1 MMLTTFLNLVVLI
14 SVTKLLHL
22 MVSEVKI
29 LQECG
34 KAGKLSLYCHQFSV
48 ASNLV
53 FSSLMPSPVAAET
66 KKTCLP
72 E

>member
-1 MMLTTFLNLVVLI
+1 MLTTFLNLVVLI

-34 KAGKLSLYCHQFSV
+34 KAGKLSHTAINS
-48 ASNLV
+48 A
-53 FSSLMPSPVAAET
+53 
-66 KKTCLP
+66 LP
-72 E
+72 PT